1 MPCLFAANKS
11 SLKNNI
17 LENNF
22 MKSAA
27 WELEKNGHM
36 YWNLVQLIQKACW
49 VWKCNS
55 RGLLTIFFFFFF
67 FLIFNLCWYW
77 HKFKIISKR
86 YFLLISSFE
95 MSLMTWNLLLILH
108 SLSMF
113 LFEFHKN
120 NVNSYKTHFSW
131 QGLQLIEASKNSPY
145 LFFQ

>member
-1 MPCLFAANKS
+1 MKIFHEMSNLRIREKWSHVLKFSAANPESLLSLEMQFS
-11 SLKNNI
+11 SSFDYFL
-17 LENNF
+17 
-22 MKSAA
+22 
-27 WELEKNGHM
+27 
-36 YWNLVQLIQKACW
+36 
-49 VWKCNS
+49 
-55 RGLLTIFFFFFF
+55 FFFW
-67 FLIFNLCWYW
+67 IFNFCWYW

-131 QGLQLIEASKNSPY
+131 QGLQLIETSKSSPY